1 MTQKNKK
8 TELKL
13 SENEINEMQEIFQN
27 SEEVKGQR
35 LLFDDL
41 SKNLKTEDEIQK
53 LIFGNEI
60 IDNPQSKHTLYYHGI
75 EKMLRLITG
84 KGKKSDVSFDIL
96 REEKNIFLSR
106 GKHKND
112 KGVRN
117 FDVRQAYEADME
129 SAYNIIVNAIT
140 SGMNAYDLY
149 VEFRNQNINSGY
161 YNFLLESNSHTIASD
176 TRLLDIYRELKRR
189 KREQEEK
196 DIIK

>member
-1 MTQKNKK
+1 MIQKNKK
-8 TELKL
+8 AFLKL
-13 SENEINEMQEIFQN
+13 SETEKNELQEIFQN
-27 SEEVKGQR
+27 SEEIKGQR

-41 SKNLKTEDEIQK
+41 SKNLKTEDEVKK

-75 EKMLRLITG
+75 EKMLRLITE
-84 KGKKSDVSFDIL
+84 KGKKSDISFDIL

-117 FDVRQAYEADME
+117 FDVRQAYETDMDA
-129 SAYNIIVNAIT
+129 AYNIIINAIT
-140 SGMNAYDLY
+140 SGMNAFDLY
-149 VEFRNQNINSGY
+149 VEFRDQNINSGY
-161 YNFLLESNSHTIASD
+161 YNFLLENNSHSIASD
-176 TRLLDIYRELKRR
+176 ERLLDVYRELKRR

-196 DIIK
+196 DILK